1 MILTHYYH
9 KDDFPFQSLLCLS
22 EEEAFLLQPR
32 LNPLLSAGLSLF
44 ECCVMSAIPN
54 LHFNN
59 AVVGSLQ
66 MLLAAFTGKSIGCYN
81 VFNLLIGENLTVIRL
96 AVGPSSLLMGNAITN
111 HAVRVGK

>member
-1 MILTHYYH
+1 MILAHYYH

-81 VFNLLIGENLTVIRL
+81 VFNF
-96 AVGPSSLLMGNAITN
+96 GPYSGLKRCVPKLGRMTAIAN
-111 HAVRVGK
+111 KGCLE